1 MANLVYGVKDKPS
14 FGKVII
20 FAFQQLLAIL
30 AATIAVPAIIGNG
43 MSASAALFGAG
54 IGTLVYQLFTKFRSP
69 VFLGSSFA
77 FIGSML
83 AAFAGGVSAS
93 LGFLGIILGAF
104 FAGLVYVI
112 IAIVVKFA
120 GVAWINKLMPPVVIG
135 PTVAI
140 IGLSLAGNA
149 VGDLGKGSVLVDGN
163 PTASPY
169 VALICGLVTLFTTIL
184 CSTYGKKTLK
194 MIPFICSTSIYQ

>member
-1 MANLVYGVKDKPS
+1 MANLVFGVKDKPS
-14 FGKVII
+14 FGKVIV

-54 IGTLVYQLFTKFRSP
+54 IGTIVYQLFTKFRSP

-93 LGFLGIILGAF
+93 LGYLGIILGAA

-112 IAIVVKFA
+112 IAIIVKLA
-120 GVAWINKLMPPVVIG
+120 GVNWF
-135 PTVAI
+135 
-140 IGLSLAGNA
+140 
-149 VGDLGKGSVLVDGN
+149 
-163 PTASPY
+163 SP
-169 VALICGLVTLFTTIL
+169 
-184 CSTYGKKTLK
+184 K
-194 MIPFICSTSIYQ
+194 